1 MTVGDH
7 LVCLINY
14 STAFACRYVMK
25 PNQNH
30 QRIWKL
36 MPCGIFILIFALNNT
51 IYSEV
56 KL

>member
-1 MTVGDH
+1 MAVGDH